1 VINRRSTSSFSW
13 DDFFL
18 GFEIE
23 GDRLTPVENIPKIG
37 YFEEMLV
44 LSRKKPVK
52 TAGLQGSLF

>member
-1 VINRRSTSSFSW
+1 MINRRSTSSFSW

-37 YFEEMLV
+37 YFEETPAQNKV
-44 LSRKKPVK
+44 CAK
-52 TAGLQGSLF
+52 TKYI